1 MGGTLNAAAPTLIIG
16 DDSQN
21 RQFAAIL
28 SFDTSA
34 LPNNAV
40 ITDIKL
46 RVKRQGSVVSTIATL
61 GGPNVDIKSNM
72 FGALPDLEL
81 GDYGDM
87 GDAVGTLDTFDLQS
101 GNWYL
106 ANLNSTAYPFVNL
119 TGITQFRVYFLND
132 NGNGVSDF
140 VKFFS
145 GDTAAI
151 SNRPQLIIQY
161 NVMP

>member
-1 MGGTLNAAAPTLIIG
+1 
-16 DDSQN
+16 
-21 RQFAAIL
+21 
-28 SFDTSA
+28 
-34 LPNNAV
+34 
-40 ITDIKL
+40 
-46 RVKRQGSVVSTIATL
+46 
-61 GGPNVDIKSNM
+61 M

-119 TGITQFRVYFLND
+119 TGITQFRVYFLDD

-151 SNRPQLIIQY
+151 ANRPQLIIQY